1 MKETGAIIAAGG
13 IGKRLGKN
21 QPKAL
26 IKIGAYPMFI
36 YPLMVFQS
44 LKNEIGPIVL
54 VTPSGWGE
62 RFAMAIKKAGLK
74 EPYAIVDGGPRR
86 QDSVRFGLRA
96 IPEDME
102 YVLIHDAARPFTIP
116 KQVKEL
122 IKLVK
127 RDGAASVASRV
138 RDTLRI
144 GDDISEMICLG
155 KAVNR
160 ENLWA
165 LGTPQGFRYPE
176 ILRAHER
183 AQRYGNEVTD
193 DTQLV
198 SKGRKIGVLEVDM
211 LNFKIT
217 YPEDIEF
224 AVSLI
229 PIWKKRS
236 SGWTSVNLS
245 MG

>member
-1 MKETGAIIAAGG
+1 
-13 IGKRLGKN
+13 
-21 QPKAL
+21 
-26 IKIGAYPMFI
+26 
-36 YPLMVFQS
+36 
-44 LKNEIGPIVL
+44 
-54 VTPSGWGE
+54 
-62 RFAMAIKKAGLK
+62 
-74 EPYAIVDGGPRR
+74 
-86 QDSVRFGLRA
+86 
-96 IPEDME
+96 
-102 YVLIHDAARPFTIP
+102 
-116 KQVKEL
+116 VKEL

-138 RDTLRI
+138 RDTLRT